1 MKQKTIL
8 LELLRWLCVGLAV
21 VFLVVSFR
29 QEPVSSAAFENVT
42 SAVTASIDL
51 SALQEGSV
59 QMVKRLYGLNP
70 SDFDGCLLY
79 YPQTN
84 MEAEELLLLK
94 LRDTSQQEA
103 VRAAVEARLE
113 TQKTSFDGYGLEQ
126 YDLLTNHSIL
136 DIRGNYVLF
145 VVHKDAAAVQQAFRG
160 ALLGGEAMAF
170 STLVFPFVFL
180 PVSLILYFVLPKQL
194 KNAALVVCS
203 LVFFAWGTPEYL
215 VLMVLDIAFHYFAG
229 RELALQKARGRSG
242 RFVLVSSVLVN
253 LLLLGFFK
261 YYGFLVDNLNALLGT
276 ALRARELPMPI
287 GVSFFTF
294 SLLSYLFD
302 VYRDR
307 APAARN
313 VLDFSLYV
321 TFFPKLV
328 SGPIVQYAEMEPQLR
343 DHPVTREGFGS
354 GARLFLIG
362 LAKKVLL
369 ANTLGTTFYAL
380 SALPMTQLS
389 TLSAWLGAV
398 CYALMLYFDFS
409 GYSDMAIGL
418 ASMFGF
424 RFGRNFDYPYVSQ
437 SITEFWRR
445 WHISLGA
452 WFRDYVYIPCGGS
465 RAGTVRTIANL
476 LLVWLLTGIW
486 HGANWTFLLWG
497 VYYGILLLLEKF
509 VLRRALEHLPGL
521 LRHVLT
527 LLLVLIGWVFFFS
540 SSPAAAFGWIGRMFG
555 SGSALVDATA
565 KYYLAGCW
573 PLLLVGAIG
582 SFPVVSHV
590 GTNLLR
596 RSKAWQAFSVVL
608 FLALLLLCIALMMND
623 TYSTFLY
630 FQF

>member
-1 MKQKTIL
+1 
-8 LELLRWLCVGLAV
+8 
-21 VFLVVSFR
+21 
-29 QEPVSSAAFENVT
+29 
-42 SAVTASIDL
+42 
-51 SALQEGSV
+51 
-59 QMVKRLYGLNP
+59 
-70 SDFDGCLLY
+70 
-79 YPQTN
+79 
-84 MEAEELLLLK
+84 
-94 LRDTSQQEA
+94 
-103 VRAAVEARLE
+103 
-113 TQKTSFDGYGLEQ
+113 
-126 YDLLTNHSIL
+126 
-136 DIRGNYVLF
+136 
-145 VVHKDAAAVQQAFRG
+145 
-160 ALLGGEAMAF
+160 MAF

-180 PVSLILYFVLPKQL
+180 PVSLILYFVLPKRL

-380 SALPMTQLS
+380 SALPMAQLS

-409 GYSDMAIGL
+409 GYSDMAIG
-418 ASMFGF
+418 AAKMFGF
-424 RFGRNFDYPYVSQ
+424 EFLANFDYPYCADSVAS
-437 SITEFWRR
+437 FWRR
-445 WHISLGA
+445 WHMSLGF
-452 WFRDYVYIPCGGS
+452 WFRTYVYIPLGGS
-465 RAGTVRTIANL
+465 WYGAGRTIVNL
-476 LLVWLLTGIW
+476 LIVWGLTGIW
-486 HGANWTFLLWG
+486 HGADATFLIWG
-497 VYYGILLLLEKF
+497 LYYGLLLILEKF
-509 VLRRALEHLPGL
+509 VLRDLLAKIPAFLRRVGTFFLVMLGWVPFFSDSLAEAGAWLGRMFYAGPAGFLDQTARFYLRTSWPVLLIALFAALPYGC
-521 LRHVLT
+521 RIGNRFYRMGRTASVLSSVYFIV
-527 LLLVLIGWVFFFS
+527 LLVLCVAGMV
-540 SSPAAAFGWIGRMFG
+540 
-555 SGSALVDATA
+555 SG
-565 KYYLAGCW
+565 
-573 PLLLVGAIG
+573 
-582 SFPVVSHV
+582 
-590 GTNLLR
+590 
-596 RSKAWQAFSVVL
+596 
-608 FLALLLLCIALMMND
+608 
-623 TYSTFLY
+623 TYSSFLY
-630 FQF
+630 AQF